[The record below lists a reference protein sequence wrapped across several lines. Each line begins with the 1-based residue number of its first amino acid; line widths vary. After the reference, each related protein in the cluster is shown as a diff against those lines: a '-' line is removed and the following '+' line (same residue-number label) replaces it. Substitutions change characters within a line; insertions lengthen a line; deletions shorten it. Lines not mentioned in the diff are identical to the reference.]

1 MKALRLIAVASFA
14 AFSLC
19 AAAQDYP
26 AKPIRM
32 VIPYDPGGV
41 SDIVARL
48 VQPGMSATLGQ
59 PIVVENRPGA
69 GGGVGTD
76 LVAKGPADGYT
87 LVVQFDSFAS
97 VPYLFPSVQYD
108 PVRDFTGLSLIAR
121 APQVL
126 VVDPK
131 LGLKTTE
138 QFVQYARR
146 RNPEVTFSTAGSGSS
161 SRLSMELMRNIGKFE
176 VTFVPFKGG
185 APAVNAVLGGQVTGK
200 IGRAHV

>member
-1 MKALRLIAVASFA
+1 MKANRLVAGA
-14 AFSLC
+14 AFAL
-19 AAAQDYP
+19 AALLGTTSVQAQGYP
-26 AKPIRM
+26 SRPITVIIPFAGGSASDVVTRIMLDRM
-32 VIPYDPGGV
+32 
-41 SDIVARL
+41 SKSMNQA
-48 VQPGMSATLGQ
+48 
-59 PIVVENRPGA
+59 IVVENRPGA

-126 VVDPK
+126 V
-131 LGLKTTE
+131 E
-138 QFVQYARR
+138 
-146 RNPEVTFSTAGSGSS
+146 
-161 SRLSMELMRNIGKFE
+161 
-176 VTFVPFKGG
+176 
-185 APAVNAVLGGQVTGK
+185 